1 MTRSKL
7 LGAVFALPLTI
18 AGAGSAQANI
28 IGLTIDGSSS
38 ISAANF
44 TLQKQGYINALT
56 SLLNTDGSNTIGV
69 WQFSNNVQTVFTL
82 TTINSA
88 AAKTALLTAIG
99 AMSQIGS
106 TTAIGDSINT
116 ARTAINAFVGGFGSK
131 IIDVST
137 DGVSNTGADP
147 TVAANAA
154 FASGIKVNCLG
165 IGAGANCN
173 FNNAPGVGQDFIAG
187 GFAEFE
193 TAIQSK
199 LSAELTKTPEP
210 MTLTLFGTGLAG
222 AAFLRRRRAKKA

>member
-7 LGAVFALPLTI
+7 LGAIFALPLMI

-38 ISAANF
+38 ISAADF

-56 SLLNTDGSNTIGV
+56 ALLNTNGSNTIGV
-69 WQFSNNVQTVFTL
+69 WQFSNNVQSVFTL

-88 AAKTALLTAIG
+88 AAKTALLNAING
-99 AMSQIGS
+99 MSQIGS

-116 ARTAINAFVGGFGSK
+116 ARIAINAFVGGFGNK

-137 DGVSNTGADP
+137 DGVNNTGADP
-147 TVAANAA
+147 TTAANAA
-154 FASGIKVNCLG
+154 FATGIKVNCLG
-165 IGAGANCN
+165 IGGSANCN
-173 FNNAPGVGQDFIAG
+173 FNNAPGVGVDFLAG

-193 TAIQSK
+193 AAVRTK
-199 LSAELTKTPEP
+199 LSAELTPTPEP
-210 MTLTLFGTGLAG
+210 MTLTLFGAGLAG
-222 AAFLRRRRAKKA
+222 AALMRRRRAKKA